1 MVSKINSAL
10 VGFVK
15 SEEGASAVEY
25 GLLASLIAAVIIGV
39 LTAMGGKLTNT
50 FTLVSNALK

>member
-1 MVSKINSAL
+1 MVTKINSAL

-39 LTAMGGKLTNT
+39 LTAMGGKLNDT

>member
-1 MVSKINSAL
+1 MVSKFNSAL
-10 VGFVK
+10 IGFVK

-39 LTAMGGKLTNT
+39 LTQMGDKLTST
-50 FTLVSNALK
+50 FTTVSNALK